1 MIGLVFQE
9 ELMLIK
15 QMHQKKNVIFV
26 SIGILKILILSV
38 SHIIPM
44 VVMILQKAISFHD
57 VAIANVQGS
66 AYRIHFWYIRKND
79 AFRIINNSN
88 LVYKK
93 AVHIL
98 FICIYK
104 KYQKNSR
111 VAKNLK

>member
-79 AFRIINNSN
+79 AFSIINNSN

-93 AVHIL
+93 AVSYFVYLYI
-98 FICIYK
+98 
-104 KYQKNSR
+104 
-111 VAKNLK
+111 